1 MNTGKR
7 RVFKEGQKSFSSGD
21 VAYLI
26 GVTTH
31 TASRMM
37 VEDKKSVEMGRNWRD
52 RGRIPC
58 FRLPLAGYRRVTRAN
73 LVAYLKQAGL
83 YDSLK
88 EIGEDHDG
96 DQSE

>member
-1 MNTGKR
+1 MSTGKR
-7 RVFKEGQKSFSSGD
+7 RVFREGQKSFSSGD

-37 VEDKKSVEMGRNWRD
+37 VEDKRGVKVGTSWQN

-58 FRLPLAGYRRVTRAN
+58 FRLPLAGYRRVTREN
-73 LVAYLKQAGL
+73 LIAYLKQAGL
-83 YDSLK
+83 YDSLR
-88 EIGEDHDG
+88 EIGEDCEG
-96 DQSE
+96 DNP